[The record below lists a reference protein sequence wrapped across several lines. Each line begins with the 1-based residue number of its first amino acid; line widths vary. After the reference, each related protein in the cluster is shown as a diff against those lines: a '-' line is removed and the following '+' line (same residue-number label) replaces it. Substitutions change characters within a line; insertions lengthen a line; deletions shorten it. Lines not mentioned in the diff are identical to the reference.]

1 MCGFIVSSVH
11 SGVGL
16 YPECMLWFHLFAHP
30 MVIEAQFIQ
39 TDISLLTSVSTSI
52 QSYKLSRWW
61 EEKKALA
68 VNVNMGD
75 GIPLLE

>member
-1 MCGFIVSSVH
+1 
-11 SGVGL
+11 
-16 YPECMLWFHLFAHP
+16 